1 MDKQGNKTGGRQKG
15 TPNKKTQ
22 ELLDLMGDYS
32 PLESLL
38 SILKNDRVPIDL
50 KIKINLD
57 LMGYLYPKRKSVESK
72 EQVLLFTN
80 PETVGEVTDY
90 LDI

>member
-22 ELLDLMGDYS
+22 ELLDLMGNYS

-38 SILKNDRVPIDL
+38 SIVQSDRVPIDL

-57 LMGYLYPKRKSVESK
+57 LMGYLYPKRKCIESK

-80 PETVGEVTDY
+80 PETVEDVTGY

>member
-1 MDKQGNKTGGRQKG
+1 M
-15 TPNKKTQ
+15 
-22 ELLDLMGDYS
+22 S
-32 PLESLL
+32 
-38 SILKNDRVPIDL
+38 
-50 KIKINLD
+50 
-57 LMGYLYPKRKSVESK
+57 YLYPKRKSVESK